1 LADDSQIITIT
12 GEAEDINAPAEEDV
26 VEDAKIISAPVEEV
40 ENNSISTF
48 TILGLSALVLAGGIM
63 LLKKKRA

>member
-1 LADDSQIITIT
+1 QIITIT
-12 GEAEDINAPAEEDV
+12 GEAEDISAPVIVDV

>member
-12 GEAEDINAPAEEDV
+12 GEAEDISAPVIVDV

-63 LLKKKRA
+63 LLKKKRV